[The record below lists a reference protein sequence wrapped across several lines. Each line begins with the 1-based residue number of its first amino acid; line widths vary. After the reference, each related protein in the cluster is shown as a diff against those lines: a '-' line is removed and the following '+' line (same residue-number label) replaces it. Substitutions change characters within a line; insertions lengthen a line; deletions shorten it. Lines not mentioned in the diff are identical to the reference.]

1 MKTVINHE
9 LKNATGSTYKNYRD
23 RIELTLTEI
32 VGLDEETK
40 VQTDMSHNDALSL
53 FKSLKNSLIEAKVIR
68 GKKSY

>member
-1 MKTVINHE
+1 MKTVIKHE

-32 VGLDEETK
+32 VGLDETK